1 MSDKNNWLILQDL
14 EPKFASNIKFV
25 CIFGENSDE
34 VLFVTKDDFVF
45 GFGSNR
51 NGCLGLG
58 NDSTLEP
65 KVVEELCHKEIIDI
79 SYGWNY
85 VIVLTKS
92 GSCYSMG
99 RNDCGQLGIG
109 TTAETNRPKFINGL
123 KYEQIIAISCGY
135 KHSLVLSSLGDI
147 YAFGNN
153 DFGQLGIASNT
164 NQLTPLRMNG
174 FVLEKVVAISCSSI
188 HSLALTESGHVFSWG
203 YNENGNLGIG
213 NFDNKNS
220 PQRVVLNDAI
230 IIRKI
235 VCGLGHNLMLSTDGD
250 IYSFGLNNFGQLA
263 NQSTFNENI
272 PHRIDFSK
280 HKFIDIASEFMSNMS
295 VAKSE
300 KGNCFLWGLCNSEA
314 IIDPK
319 ETTIKSIHDIFAIY
333 SKRRITYKPMSLG
346 QKQNVNKFQELN
358 GRDFCDFK
366 FKIDNKYI
374 FVNKTI
380 LKNKCKYFET
390 FFSENNANEIQITE
404 YSYSVYF
411 SFLKYI
417 YTNFLEI
424 RAVEALV
431 LYHLANSYSEEV
443 LRHKC
448 FEIIKNFISI
458 ENCCTFYSF
467 AVYYK
472 LQDLED
478 FCFEFASNGL
488 NKICKTIAFI
498 QMDEI
503 SIRKFITR
511 IADNMLFK

>member
-1 MSDKNNWLILQDL
+1 MSDINNWLILQDL

-34 VLFVTKDDFVF
+34 VLLVTKDDFVF

-65 KVVEELCHKEIIDI
+65 KVVEELCHKEIIDM

-109 TTAETNRPKFINGL
+109 TTPEANRPKFINGL
-123 KYEQIIAISCGY
+123 KHEQIIAISCGY
-135 KHSLVLSSLGDI
+135 KHSLALSSLGHI

-153 DFGQLGIASNT
+153 DFGQLGIPSNT
-164 NQLTPLRMNG
+164 NQLIPLRMNG
-174 FVLEKVVAISCSSI
+174 FALEKVIAISCSSI
-188 HSLALTESGHVFSWG
+188 HSLALTEFGHVFSWG

-213 NFDNKNS
+213 NLDNKNC
-220 PQRVVLNDAI
+220 PQKVILNDGI
-230 IIRKI
+230 IISKI

-280 HKFIDIASEFMSNMS
+280 HKFIDIASEFMSNIS

-300 KGNCFLWGLCNSEA
+300 NGNCFLWGLCNSEA

-333 SKRRITYKPMSLG
+333 SKRRTTYKPIRLG
-346 QKQNVNKFQELN
+346 QKQNENKFQKLN
-358 GRDFCDFK
+358 RPNFCDFK

-380 LKNKCKYFET
+380 LKNKCKYFKT
-390 FFSENNANEIQITE
+390 FFSENNVNEIQIAG

-417 YTNFLEI
+417 YTNCLEI
-424 RAVEALV
+424 KAVEALG

-443 LRHKC
+443 LRQKC

-458 ENCCTFYSF
+458 ESCCAFYSF
-467 AVYYK
+467 AVNYK
-472 LQDLED
+472 L
-478 FCFEFASNGL
+478 
-488 NKICKTIAFI
+488 
-498 QMDEI
+498 
-503 SIRKFITR
+503 
-511 IADNMLFK
+511 